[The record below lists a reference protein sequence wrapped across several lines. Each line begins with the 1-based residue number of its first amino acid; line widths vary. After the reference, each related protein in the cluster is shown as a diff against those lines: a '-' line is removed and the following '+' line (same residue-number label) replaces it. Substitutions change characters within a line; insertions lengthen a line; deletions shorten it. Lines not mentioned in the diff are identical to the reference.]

1 MSQLTKL
8 AKQTAIYGIP
18 TIVSRFLNYF
28 LTPLYAY
35 NLATY
40 DYGVISELYSYIAL
54 LMVVLTYGMETSFF
68 RYSQHEK
75 HSGSAYGTA
84 FGSLIISTL
93 FFLILALGLTSP
105 VASGLGYIGR
115 ERYLRLAILILGL
128 DALRAI
134 PFAYLRG
141 QQKAMRF
148 ALIKT
153 IDIMTNIS
161 FNLFFILLCPFIL
174 QHTSNTSL
182 WHKAVSCF
190 FNPDDLLFYI
200 FLSNLLASMISLLLL
215 MPEFRRFRWRM
226 DKKQWS
232 TMFKYGF
239 PIMIGGLA
247 GMINETFDRV
257 VLKYLITIPKEL
269 ISSPELAKQ
278 YAMSQLGI
286 YGACYKAAMLIS
298 LFIQAYRFAAEPFFF
313 SKMRDKD
320 AKQTYADAMKYMV
333 IFLSIVF
340 LGIMLYIDL
349 IAFMVDKPYREGMR
363 IVPVLLLANIF
374 LGTYYNI
381 SIWYKVTDKTH
392 FGAYI
397 SLIGAV
403 ITLVLNII
411 LVPLMGYMGAAW
423 ATFFCYLVIM
433 ILAYFFGQKYYP
445 VPYPVLRTAGY
456 VLAAVILW
464 LLSTLLSPNNVVQRY
479 IVKTLFFLSFVVGIY
494 FFEFRKTL
502 PILLSHENKNR

>member
-8 AKQTAIYGIP
+8 AKQTAVYGIP

-40 DYGVISELYSYIAL
+40 NYGVISELYSYMAL
-54 LMVVLTYGMETSFF
+54 LMVVLTYGMETAFF
-68 RYSQHEK
+68 RYSQQEK
-75 HSGSAYGTA
+75 QKGDAYGTA
-84 FGSLIISTL
+84 FGSLIISSS
-93 FFLILALGLTSP
+93 FFILLALVFSTP
-105 VASGLGYIGR
+105 IADGLGYEGK
-115 ERYLRLAILILGL
+115 ERYIRLAILILGL
-128 DALRAI
+128 DTLRAI

-153 IDIMTNIS
+153 IDIMTNIV
-161 FNLFFILLCPFIL
+161 FNLFFILLCPLIL
-174 QHTSNTSL
+174 QHTSESSVL
-182 WHKAVSCF
+182 HAAVSRF
-190 FNPDDLLFYI
+190 FNPEDLLFYI
-200 FLSNLLASMISLLLL
+200 FLSNLLASGVSLLLL
-215 MPEFRRFRWRM
+215 IPEFRQFRWRM
-226 DKKQWS
+226 NRKQWN
-232 TMFKYGF
+232 TMFQYGF

-257 VLKYLITIPKEL
+257 VLKYLITVPEEL
-269 ISSPELAKQ
+269 AHSPELARQ

-286 YGACYKAAMLIS
+286 YGACYKVAMLIS

-313 SKMRDKD
+313 SKMKDKD

-333 IFLSIVF
+333 IFLSVVF

-363 IVPVLLLANIF
+363 IVPVLLLGNVF

-381 SIWYKVTDKTH
+381 SIWYKVTDKTR

-397 SLIGAV
+397 SLVGAA
-403 ITLVLNII
+403 ITLLLNIV
-411 LVPLMGYMGAAW
+411 LVPIMGYMGAAW
-423 ATFFCYLVIM
+423 ATFFCYFVIM
-433 ILAYFFGQKYYP
+433 VLAYFWGQKYYP

-456 VLAAVILW
+456 VASAVALW
-464 LLSTLLSPNNVVQRY
+464 ILSTLFPLDNPVLRY
-479 IVKTLFFLSFVVGIY
+479 TANTILFLAFLTGLCFL
-494 FFEFRKTL
+494 EFRKN
-502 PILLSHENKNR
+502 ISLLFNHENKNR